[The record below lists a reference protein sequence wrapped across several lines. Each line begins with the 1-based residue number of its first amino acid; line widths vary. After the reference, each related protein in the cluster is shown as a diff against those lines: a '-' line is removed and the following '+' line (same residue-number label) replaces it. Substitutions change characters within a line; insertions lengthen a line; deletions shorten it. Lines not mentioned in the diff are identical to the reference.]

1 MSISALQAPS
11 TINYHNLGQKSI
23 WNAKKREVNP
33 ADVFGLNFSVYIL
46 GLAAADYE
54 KRRQK
59 EPTLLDR
66 VRTYYKENTL
76 D

>member
-1 MSISALQAPS
+1 
-11 TINYHNLGQKSI
+11 
-23 WNAKKREVNP
+23 VNP
-33 ADVFGLNFSVYIL
+33 ADVFVFNFSVYIF

-59 EPTLLDR
+59 ELTLLDR

>member
-1 MSISALQAPS
+1 MQNSPLLPP
-11 TINYHNLGQKSI
+11 H
-23 WNAKKREVNP
+23 
-33 ADVFGLNFSVYIL
+33 
-46 GLAAADYE
+46 LAAADYE

-59 EPTLLDR
+59 ELALLDR

>member
-1 MSISALQAPS
+1 
-11 TINYHNLGQKSI
+11 
-23 WNAKKREVNP
+23 VNP
-33 ADVFGLNFSVYIL
+33 ADVFVFNFSVYIF